1 MTVGPMTRNGECK
14 KFSPNI
20 FNKSKCTNCFR
31 QKEEHS
37 AEALESNRATRK
49 AVKCGYLFVAPGRD
63 FTNPINRTKRWQR
76 RWFVLFDDGELIYSL
91 DEHPD
96 TVPQARLDMFTAVAV
111 EEADEAT
118 GNPHSL
124 AVTSSDRSIHF
135 VRGACREEAKGWK
148 DVLTSYMRHT
158 TQITPTTNGGV
169 PKHKRNSTFPGPNT
183 TSGALNG
190 PVVVRATT
198 ISTSTNLTSHQQQ
211 TTGWVTSAPSVPDRD
226 QRPRSSTAPVI
237 VATVPTNKTDRK
249 IYSNSP
255 PTREKVRTDDN
266 VRLRSSEQHRSNSS
280 LSQTSS
286 SGWDQTDSTDCV
298 TRRLLIEEYES
309 ECKLKEIADSIT
321 RLHPRNLSNGI
332 LSKPRNMEPTRDSDI
347 TNQKQVRGDPDGC
360 GLDLSLRYSP
370 SSELRVDLPTE
381 DLLNI
386 KKGWLMKQGSTSDEW
401 NKHWFVLRGSALLFY
416 RDPTAEDQG
425 ILDGVV
431 DLSCVTTVNEVQV
444 NRNYGFQTIS
454 WDDKKVVLSAITSGI
469 RTNWVSAIRR
479 SAGLT
484 DENIMTKPSLDGTL
498 SSSRSIV
505 FSSDDE
511 YRTASECG
519 RRESSDWGDTL
530 PPSPPLNRTPISKV
544 KERARGGPRSRIF
557 TGGSLASKRSKS
569 SPPVSPRSIS
579 ESSKSDEL
587 LLSSCAE
594 SDDTKSDRSSL
605 VGRVG
610 KQTDELDDV
619 KKQLT
624 SVLCQLSNAEQE
636 LIRLRQRKHDVLAL
650 QKQVETMGTSL
661 KMAEDMIKQ
670 KSDQLMEF
678 DSMKKIYRDEKK
690 NWETAMCSVQDE
702 SEKHLEE
709 LERTREQVSR
719 LRDTLSDV
727 SDRLARG
734 IEENESLYR
743 RVRELEGRSVPI
755 NVSIRDSRARSL
767 DSLSDLTNIDL
778 DLDTENMD
786 KERIIEEYEDLR
798 CRFEKAV
805 QEIRAMKRELRE
817 SNIQTDCLELELINA
832 RQDLQIRQ
840 QTYEAQ
846 ASMMAAR
853 IQDLTTKL
861 TAADKQIRL
870 LKSKLTKSEGR
881 EKRRSLSLKGR
892 ESFTICKELEEKLV
906 DLEKKIGKLDT
917 TNGNAIEKSDSK
929 DTGCRAST
937 VASRLRRKSLDS
949 ATSSEP
955 MKVLIRMTSLE
966 NRVAD
971 MQKANSDTMNI
982 IVEDG
987 IDTKEA
993 EICKIECAWR
1003 TKMSE
1008 IASKRR
1014 KLQSEGCLDDEAKTT
1029 LLAEKVATESVFLN
1043 KLRHLIKNDIAVET
1057 TNRIKSRLDSSI
1069 DLFAEVDKIVGI
1081 KNNTEKRVKEFM
1093 DNRLSVIQKY
1103 KWDADEVKTIAY
1115 DCLENIVTD
1124 TEMHMALDYYFKTQD
1139 LSDKGSVMLI
1149 QCVMNRGKLETWL
1162 NEVRNSIEIKIDEV
1176 LQTLPIKGKRT
1187 EEKSCLE
1194 EYFEVAVLHCMLESG
1209 LNLVEKTPTCKTDM
1223 DESEALSECQYLAAK
1238 MCQCLPP
1245 VDDKRML
1252 HDSLGGVE
1260 TEVMALRSCME
1271 EIIDKRQLNGPVSD
1285 PQPLRNENKTTS
1297 WIEDVCN
1304 KCHDL
1309 RMQIASLQMYLA
1321 QCQECQRCVYLQEKI
1336 KGYEQDRD
1344 VELEAVNKRH
1354 QMDVA
1359 ELKSRLEEEKRKL
1372 SAINDQEQNVL
1383 KDRVK
1388 KLEKRLSA
1396 LDSEYSQQMDNL
1408 RLSYQISLASN
1419 DSSNNVMTEESTKM
1433 RYQTEIEHLRAL
1445 CEKGLLAMEN
1455 SHRRIIVELEEKH
1468 RQETESLKLEKEQA
1482 LAEETHAT
1490 LAALDAM
1497 RKAHEAE
1504 VQKEVTKF
1512 KTEFL
1517 KKIQSNHDIGALHK
1531 EHEAEM
1537 EEIKKEI
1544 LSLSEKYS
1552 IKCVES
1558 ANLEEELKTANS
1570 QLAQAQQ
1577 QIIQLDSRNK
1587 QLRAHLVSEANDNI
1601 SSDFEITTDPELGR
1615 LKQDILSPLSTGH
1628 SLHQKRVT

>member
-1 MTVGPMTRNGECK
+1 MN
-14 KFSPNI
+14 
-20 FNKSKCTNCFR
+20 TN
-31 QKEEHS
+31 
-37 AEALESNRATRK
+37 
-49 AVKCGYLFVAPGRD
+49 LF
-63 FTNPINRTKRWQR
+63 
-76 RWFVLFDDGELIYSL
+76 
-91 DEHPD
+91 
-96 TVPQARLDMFTAVAV
+96 
-111 EEADEAT
+111 
-118 GNPHSL
+118 
-124 AVTSSDRSIHF
+124 
-135 VRGACREEAKGWK
+135 
-148 DVLTSYMRHT
+148 
-158 TQITPTTNGGV
+158 ITD
-169 PKHKRNSTFPGPNT
+169 
-183 TSGALNG
+183 G
-190 PVVVRATT
+190 PVVALYIVLSIQIAFRTASVPTT
-198 ISTSTNLTSHQQQ
+198 ISTSTNLASHQQQ
-211 TTGWVTSAPSVPDRD
+211 TTGWVTSTTSLPDRD

-255 PTREKVRTDDN
+255 PTREKIRTDDN
-266 VRLRSSEQHRSNSS
+266 VRLRSTDQHRSNSS

-286 SGWDQTDSTDCV
+286 SGWDQTDSTGK
-298 TRRLLIEEYES
+298 RLLIEDYQS

-321 RLHPRNLSNGI
+321 RLHPRNISNGI

-431 DLSCVTTVNEVQV
+431 DLSCVTTVSEVQV

-454 WDDKKVVLSAITSGI
+454 WDDKKVILSAITSGI

-498 SSSRSIV
+498 SSSRSII

-557 TGGSLASKRSKS
+557 TGGSLAAKRSKS

-661 KMAEDMIKQ
+661 KMAEEMIKQ
-670 KSDQLMEF
+670 KSEQIIEF
-678 DSMKKIYRDEKK
+678 ESIKKIYRDEKK
-690 NWETAMCSVQDE
+690 NWETALCSVQNE

-709 LERTREQVSR
+709 LERTKEQVSR
-719 LRDTLSDV
+719 LRGTLTDV

-870 LKSKLTKSEGR
+870 LKQKLTKSEGR
-881 EKRRSLSLKGR
+881 DKRRSLSLKGR

-906 DLEKKIGKLDT
+906 DLEKKIGKLDA
-917 TNGNAIEKSDSK
+917 TNGNVIEKSDSK

-987 IDTKEA
+987 VDTKEA
-993 EICKIECAWR
+993 EICKIESAWR

-1014 KLQSEGCLDDEAKTT
+1014 KLQNKGCLDDEAKTT

-1043 KLRHLIKNDIAVET
+1043 KLRQLIKNDIAVET
-1057 TNRIKSRLDSSI
+1057 TNRIKNRLDSNI

-1081 KNNTEKRVKEFM
+1081 KNNTEKRVTEFM
-1093 DNRLSVIQKY
+1093 DNRMSVIQKY

-1162 NEVRNSIEIKIDEV
+1162 NEVRNSIEIKIDEL
-1176 LQTLPIKGKRT
+1176 LQSLPMKTKRT
-1187 EEKSCLE
+1187 EDKSCLE

-1209 LNLVEKTPTCKTDM
+1209 LNLIEKTPKCKTDM
-1223 DESEALSECQYLAAK
+1223 DENEALSECQYLAAK

-1245 VDDKRML
+1245 LDDKRML

-1336 KGYEQDRD
+1336 KGYEQERD

-1354 QMDVA
+1354 QLDVA
-1359 ELKSRLEEEKRKL
+1359 ELKSRLEEEKQKL
-1372 SAINDQEQNVL
+1372 LAVNDQEQNVL

-1419 DSSNNVMTEESTKM
+1419 DSSNSVMTEESTKL
-1433 RYQTEIEHLRAL
+1433 RYQTEIEHLRSWHYCLLRQRIKLSGRAL

-1601 SSDFEITTDPELGR
+1601 SSDFEITTDAELGR
-1615 LKQDILSPLSTGH
+1615 LKQDILTYSDKLKPTVDGSLVTPEASNVTSCQAEPSALNPPAEPKRSPKKLCRANSILLRSPAMCG
-1628 SLHQKRVT
+1628 LVADRKKMFERR